1 MMAMMMMMMPALC
14 RGEHLG
20 GPDDG
25 HGDDDDDASPEH
37 LDYNANNPHDANFN
51 HDGVDRDC
59 NVFPKQSF
67 GVPIDSEEG
76 IAQRGGDPW

>member
-1 MMAMMMMMMPALC
+1 MMAMMMMMMPAMC
-14 RGEHLG
+14 RG
-20 GPDDG
+20 
-25 HGDDDDDASPEH
+25 EH

-51 HDGVDRDC
+51 HDGADRYG
-59 NVFPKQSF
+59 NVFPIQSF

>member
-1 MMAMMMMMMPALC
+1 MNTLVVQMMAMVMMMMPALC
-14 RGEHLG
+14 RG
-20 GPDDG
+20 
-25 HGDDDDDASPEH
+25 EH

-51 HDGVDRDC
+51 HDGADHDC
-59 NVFPKQSF
+59 NVFHKQSF